1 MVAKIKTI
9 YIVSLLAMVTKII
22 TVASSD
28 GYLFDKESAPKL
40 YHIIL
45 ARVKNFVIDF
55 CYWADS
61 YLQSRFFKK
70 HLRAVQFGFI
80 IIPYRSNRAAV
91 NERKIMATKTVNYT
105 AEQTSVMVADYE
117 NGATVEQIA
126 QNLGKSVRSVVA
138 KLSRE
143 KVYKAKTYV
152 TKTGE
157 TVVKKDAVADAIG
170 SVLNMTESEI
180 ESLVKANKTA
190 LAKIFAA
197 LANSKPV

>member
-1 MVAKIKTI
+1 
-9 YIVSLLAMVTKII
+9 
-22 TVASSD
+22 
-28 GYLFDKESAPKL
+28 
-40 YHIIL
+40 
-45 ARVKNFVIDF
+45 
-55 CYWADS
+55 
-61 YLQSRFFKK
+61 
-70 HLRAVQFGFI
+70 
-80 IIPYRSNRAAV
+80 
-91 NERKIMATKTVNYT
+91 MATKTVNYT